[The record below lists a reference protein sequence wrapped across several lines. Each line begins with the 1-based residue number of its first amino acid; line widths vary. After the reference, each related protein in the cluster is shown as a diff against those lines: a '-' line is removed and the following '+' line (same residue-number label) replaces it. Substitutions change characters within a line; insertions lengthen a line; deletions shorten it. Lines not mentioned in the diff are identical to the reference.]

1 MAEPMFLS
9 PPTEAGQPSPSDLR
23 AESLARD
30 IASDMPSPYCPGR
43 SIASC
48 PTQAARDLEDDI
60 LDLAKQGMDREQIEG
75 VLVDRFGQDKMG
87 SAHQGEVL
95 VAILVV
101 AALALFVIV
110 RATRGWLRSSPR
122 SPHAEGRDSQP
133 GSEARGLEGVSAD
146 ELDRLEDE
154 LDEIDGI

>member
-1 MAEPMFLS
+1 MFWS
-9 PPTEAGQPSPSDLR
+9 PPTDAGAPSPTDLR

-48 PTQAARDLEDDI
+48 PTQAARELEDDI
-60 LDLAKQGMDREQIEG
+60 LDLAKQGMEREQIEG
-75 VLVDRFGQDKMG
+75 VLVDRFGQEKMG
-87 SAHQGEVL
+87 SAHQGEIL

-101 AALALFVIV
+101 VAIALFVIV
-110 RATRGWLRSSPR
+110 RAARGWLRSA
-122 SPHAEGRDSQP
+122 PHAS
-133 GSEARGLEGVSAD
+133 GSGTKPEPDAARNLDGVSAD